1 MRSLF
6 TRRLTRGQLIAF
18 DCLAAWWI
26 WLAYLNSAANSDVPA
41 WVRFVLPMGIGLPLA
56 ARRLWPKTVFAV
68 VSGLMVVA
76 MAFDVVSGTYLAA
89 AYALY
94 LVALTAKPAG
104 RTLTAL
110 IAGLTVVAMA
120 GSVLG
125 GVPAWWINTFSEAV
139 FAVVALGGAWTVGR
153 AVSERRVYAA
163 RLVSES
169 VIEERLRIARD
180 LHDVVAHSMGLI
192 AIKAGVANHVLRT
205 RPEEAHDA
213 LRIIETESR
222 GALAEMRDLL
232 GVLRTDPAELG
243 PVPGVDRLAGLVE
256 RAGIAVDLDVRGAD
270 ELPSG
275 VGLSVYRIVQEAL
288 TNVVKH
294 AGPARCRVRV
304 EADGGKVRIEV
315 TDNGAGRGHH
325 SDGHGLLG
333 MRERVAMYGG
343 VFDAGPGPTGT
354 GFRVFACLPYREAS

>member
-6 TRRLTRGQLIAF
+6 TRRLTRGQLIAL

-26 WLAYLNSAANSDVPA
+26 WLAFLNAAAHSGVPA

-56 ARRLWPKTVFAV
+56 TRRLWPRSVFGV
-68 VSGLMVVA
+68 VFVLMVVA
-76 MAFDVVSGTYLAA
+76 MAFDVMRGSYLAA

-104 RTLTAL
+104 RVLTML
-110 IAGLTVVAMA
+110 IVGLTVLAMA

-125 GVPAWWINTFSEAV
+125 GGPAWWIDTFSEAL
-139 FAVVALGGAWTVGR
+139 FAVVALGGAWTMGR
-153 AVSERRVYAA
+153 AVSERRAYAA
-163 RLVSES
+163 RLVGES
-169 VIEERLRIARD
+169 LIEERLRIARD

-213 LRIIETESR
+213 LRVIETESR
-222 GALAEMRDLL
+222 SALAEMRDLL

-243 PVPGVDRLAGLVE
+243 PAPGVERLSGLVA
-256 RAGIAVDLDVRGAD
+256 RVGIHVNLDVKGAD
-270 ELPSG
+270 DLPQG

-304 EADGGKVRIEV
+304 EAGGGQVRIEV

-325 SDGHGLLG
+325 TEGHGLIG

-343 VFDAGPGPTGT
+343 VFDAGPGPTGA
-354 GFRVFACLPYREAS
+354 GFRVFASLPYRET